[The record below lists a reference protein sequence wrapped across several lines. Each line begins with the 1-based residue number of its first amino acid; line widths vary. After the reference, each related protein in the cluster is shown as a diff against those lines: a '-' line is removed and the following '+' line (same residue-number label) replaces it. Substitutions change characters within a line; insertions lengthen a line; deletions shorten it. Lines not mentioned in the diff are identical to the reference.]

1 MKIMG
6 KRNPNTSPFIHTK
19 KCPNCNSKN
28 TESTIRT
35 TYDNY
40 AKGLVDTSFQT
51 YICNNCGN
59 YFK

>member
-1 MKIMG
+1 MA
-6 KRNPNTSPFIHTK
+6 K
-19 KCPNCNSKN
+19 KCPACNSKN

-40 AKGLVDTSFQT
+40 AKGLVDLSFQT